1 MLRKSQTSRVALWK
15 YLVILPLFFSAF
27 FIVSCSDNAGK
38 EEIPDNVLSDEKLDG
53 EPVFRVVDE
62 FPAFP
67 GGEKARME
75 YLQNNITYPEELQSD
90 SIQGTVYI
98 KFTIDKNGVVH
109 NPEVL
114 RGVHETLDAEALEA
128 IENMPD
134 WEPGYYNGEPVN
146 VNFNMPIRFALN

>member
-1 MLRKSQTSRVALWK
+1 MLLKNQSSSLSLWK
-15 YLVILPLFFSAF
+15 YPVILLVFFGAF
-27 FIVSCSDNAGK
+27 CVVSCSDNADK
-38 EEIPDNVLSDEKLDG
+38 EQIPDKVLSDEKLDG
-53 EPVFRVVDE
+53 EPVFTVADE

-67 GGEKARME
+67 GGEEARMK
-75 YLQNNITYPEELQSD
+75 YLQNNISYPEELISD

-98 KFTIDKNGVVH
+98 KFTIDKHGAVH

-114 RGVHETLDAEALEA
+114 RGVHEAIDAEALEA
-128 IENMPD
+128 VENMPN